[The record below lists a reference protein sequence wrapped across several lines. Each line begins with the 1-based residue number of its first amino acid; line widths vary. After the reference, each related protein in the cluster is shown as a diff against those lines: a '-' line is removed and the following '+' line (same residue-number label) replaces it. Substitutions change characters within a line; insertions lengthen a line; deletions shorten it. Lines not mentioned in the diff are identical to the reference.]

1 MDDQNMI
8 TMTDHIHRL
17 LKASDAAD
25 THIEIRKKDL
35 ETFLNRFDLL
45 HTICENIPDGIFAK
59 DLQGRVIMSNSAG
72 PRNIGKSI
80 TDVVG
85 KNAYEIFSS
94 ETAEQMEKN
103 DQLVFESE
111 QPQTFETTEKALAFM
126 TTKTPYRD
134 RQGEVIGLLGISR
147 NMTDQKNAEEAL
159 RESETQ
165 FRKLLDTA
173 PDAIVGVDQDGR
185 IVMINDQAEQIF
197 GYQREELLK
206 QPVEM
211 LMPKRFRN
219 PHVANRIRFTDTPR
233 TRPMGLVLD
242 LFGQHKDG
250 REFPVEISL
259 SPLET
264 KDGKLITSIIR
275 DVTQRKEMEEKL
287 RRHTIELEEQ
297 VLQSERLATVGRMA
311 AQVAHEIRNPLSSI
325 GLNIELLAD
334 EIQNYQWKKSEEA
347 TGLIQIILSEIE
359 RLNNVIHDY
368 LQFARMP
375 SHDLEDVSI
384 NSLIDELVKFV
395 QPEASKAHVHLDCS
409 LDQKLNPVKID
420 PAHMRRAVLNCIRN
434 AIEAMP
440 NGGILSLST
449 QKKENQ
455 VELTISDNGSGI
467 HVEHQVRV
475 FDPFYSTKDKGTGLG
490 LPYVRQIVEEYDG
503 RVELRSE
510 PQNGTTILIRLPIM
524 RSINTQEA

>member
-1 MDDQNMI
+1 
-8 TMTDHIHRL
+8 
-17 LKASDAAD
+17 
-25 THIEIRKKDL
+25 
-35 ETFLNRFDLL
+35 
-45 HTICENIPDGIFAK
+45 
-59 DLQGRVIMSNSAG
+59 
-72 PRNIGKSI
+72 
-80 TDVVG
+80 
-85 KNAYEIFSS
+85 
-94 ETAEQMEKN
+94 
-103 DQLVFESE
+103 
-111 QPQTFETTEKALAFM
+111 
-126 TTKTPYRD
+126 
-134 RQGEVIGLLGISR
+134 
-147 NMTDQKNAEEAL
+147 
-159 RESETQ
+159 
-165 FRKLLDTA
+165 
-173 PDAIVGVDQDGR
+173 
-185 IVMINDQAEQIF
+185 
-197 GYQREELLK
+197 
-206 QPVEM
+206 
-211 LMPKRFRN
+211 
-219 PHVANRIRFTDTPR
+219 
-233 TRPMGLVLD
+233 MGLVLD

-449 QKKENQ
+449 QRKENQ